1 MYLELHARTAF
12 SFLRGG
18 SRPEEMAAFAAA
30 QQVSAMAVCDRDGL
44 YGAPLF
50 TEAAKEQGIRPIVGA
65 EITLEDE
72 SVLPVMVVN
81 RTGYRNLSQLL
92 TRAHLRAEKGKPRVR
107 WDELPE
113 FAQGLVALTG
123 DEEGPLIATLARTGC
138 FKLAADPTHT
148 RRGEDATPC
157 HVLQKLT
164 RAFGHDN
171 VFVEIQRHHLRGEER
186 LNTAL
191 IELARAERLPLLATN
206 GVLYAKPE
214 GRQVLDVFTCLRH
227 HTHLDGAGT
236 LLAPNAERHL
246 KSPQQMRAL
255 FHDLP
260 EAIENTLRLGERLEF
275 SLEDLGYEFPKYPV
289 PDGHSMDSFLR
300 ERSFAGARQR
310 YGEVPEKVRRQL
322 EEELKLIAKLG
333 VAGYFLIVWDIAEF
347 CRAQNIM
354 SQGRGSAANSTVCF
368 CLGITAVD
376 PLKFNTL
383 FERFLSEGRKKCWP
397 DIDIDLPSG
406 ERRERVIQEVYR
418 RYGKTGA
425 AMTAN
430 VITYRGRSAA
440 REIGKVLNL
449 GSGCAGSV
457 LRALCQR
464 RLSAHD
470 GSFRADAAVRIAQ

>member
-310 YGEVPEKVRRQL
+310 Y
-322 EEELKLIAKLG
+322 
-333 VAGYFLIVWDIAEF
+333 
-347 CRAQNIM
+347 
-354 SQGRGSAANSTVCF
+354 RGSAGKSTPPVGRGIETHREAGGRGILPHRLGHRRILSRAKHHVPGPRQRGQQH
-368 CLGITAVD
+368 CLFLPGHHGGGPAEVQH
-376 PLKFNTL
+376 PFRTL
-383 FERFLSEGRKKCWP
+383 P
-397 DIDIDLPSG
+397 
-406 ERRERVIQEVYR
+406 Q
-418 RYGKTGA
+418 
-425 AMTAN
+425 
-430 VITYRGRSAA
+430 RGPK
-440 REIGKVLNL
+440 KVL
-449 GSGCAGSV
+449 AGH
-457 LRALCQR
+457 R
-464 RLSAHD
+464 H
-470 GSFRADAAVRIAQ
+470 